1 MCVNLDQ
8 KEDIMTVKILLER
21 KFKEEPSVAEIK
33 IINELRIGAM
43 QRNGYVSGETL
54 VDFND
59 HQRIVVISVWASTSS
74 WEAWKNSDERR
85 QCEAGLDKSL
95 KQRPIIRSFMLGA
108 DYLGGVF
115 EEVVHD
121 SEIKE

>member
-1 MCVNLDQ
+1 
-8 KEDIMTVKILLER
+8 MTVKILLER

-54 VDFND
+54 VDVND
-59 HQRIVVISVWASTSS
+59 HRRIVVISVWANTSA
-74 WEAWKNSDERR
+74 WEAWKNSNERR
-85 QCEAGLDKSL
+85 KREADLDKSL

-121 SEIKE
+121 TEIKE